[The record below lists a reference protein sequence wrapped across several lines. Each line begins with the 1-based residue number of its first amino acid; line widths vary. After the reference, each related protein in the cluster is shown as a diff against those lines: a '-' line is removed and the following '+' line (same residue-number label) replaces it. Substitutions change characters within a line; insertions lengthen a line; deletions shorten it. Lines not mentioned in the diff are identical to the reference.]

1 MGSILDSLLT
11 NEYAFT
17 FLITFLS
24 VSIKGIANKNEGIKS
39 ILKGESFDFGP
50 ELVFIAISF
59 AVSKLSQLYGSSLN
73 TGTSPYII
81 VLKTI
86 IFHLFILVFLLVFL
100 RRISYK
106 QDGKIDLVKG
116 LIIPLLL
123 GFASLY
129 LVLTYT
135 LTING

>member
-1 MGSILDSLLT
+1 MDFISDSLLT
-11 NEYAFT
+11 NEYIFT

-24 VSIKGIANKNEGIKS
+24 VSIKGIANKNENLSS

-59 AVSKLSQLYGSSLN
+59 AVSKLTQLYGSNAS
-73 TGTSPYII
+73 TGENPYII

-86 IFHLFILVFLLVFL
+86 IFHLFLLVFLLVFL
-100 RRISYK
+100 RRMSYN
-106 QDGKIDLVKG
+106 QEGKINIIKG
-116 LIIPLLL
+116 LLIPLLL

-135 LTING
+135 LSING

>member
-1 MGSILDSLLT
+1 VDFLLT

-24 VSIKGIANKNEGIKS
+24 VSIKGIANKNEGFKN
-39 ILKGESFDFGP
+39 ILKGETYDFGP
-50 ELVFIAISF
+50 ELVFISISF
-59 AVSKLSQLYGSSLN
+59 AVSKLSQLYGDSS
-73 TGTSPYII
+73 GASSSYII

-86 IFHLFILVFLLVFL
+86 IFHLFILVFLIVFL
-100 RRISYK
+100 RRISYRP
-106 QDGKIDLVKG
+106 DGKTDPIRGVVV
-116 LIIPLLL
+116 PLLL

-135 LTING
+135 VSING

>member
-1 MGSILDSLLT
+1 MGSVLDSLLT

-24 VSIKGIANKNEGIKS
+24 VSIKGIANKNESIKN

-59 AVSKLSQLYGSSLN
+59 AVSKLSQLYSSTL
-73 TGTSPYII
+73 TPETSTYI
-81 VLKTI
+81 VLLKTI

-100 RRISYK
+100 KRISYSN
-106 QDGKIDLVKG
+106 DGKISLVKG
-116 LIIPLLL
+116 LVIPLVL

-135 LTING
+135 LSING

>member
-1 MGSILDSLLT
+1 MDLIPDNLLV

-24 VSIKGIANKNEGIKS
+24 VSIKGIANKTEGIGS
-39 ILKGESFDFGP
+39 ILKGESYDFGP
-50 ELVFIAISF
+50 ELVFISISF
-59 AVSKLSQLYGSSLN
+59 AVSKLSQLYGSNVS
-73 TGTSPYII
+73 SPYIG

-86 IFHLFILVFLLVFL
+86 IFHLFILVFLIVFL

-106 QDGKIDLVKG
+106 PDGKSDLIKG
-116 LIIPLLL
+116 MIVPLFL

-129 LVLTYT
+129 VVLTYT
-135 LTING
+135 LSING

>member
-1 MGSILDSLLT
+1 MNFLPDSILT

-24 VSIKGIANKNEGIKS
+24 VSIKGIANKSEGMSS
-39 ILKGESFDFGP
+39 ILKGESYDFGP
-50 ELVFIAISF
+50 ELVFISISF
-59 AVSKLSQLYGSSLN
+59 AVSKLTQLYSEN
-73 TGTSPYII
+73 TSSPYLG

-86 IFHLFILVFLLVFL
+86 IFHLFILVFLIVFL

-106 QDGKIDLVKG
+106 ENGQSDMLKG
-116 LIIPLLL
+116 MIIPLLL

-129 LVLTYT
+129 VVLTYT
-135 LTING
+135 LSI

>member
-1 MGSILDSLLT
+1 MNFNTDSLLT

-24 VSIKGIANKNEGIKS
+24 VTIKGIANKTEGFSS
-39 ILKGESFDFGP
+39 ILKGETFDFGP
-50 ELVFIAISF
+50 ELVFISISF
-59 AVSKLSQLYGSSLN
+59 AVSKLSQLYGNSA
-73 TGTSPYII
+73 GSPYII
-81 VLKTI
+81 ILKTI
-86 IFHLFILVFLLVFL
+86 IFHLFILVFLIVFL

-106 QDGKIDLVKG
+106 QDGKTDLIKG
-116 LIIPLLL
+116 MVIPLLL

-135 LTING
+135 LNING

>member
-1 MGSILDSLLT
+1 MNFLPDSILT

-24 VSIKGIANKNEGIKS
+24 VSIKGIANKSEGMSS
-39 ILKGESFDFGP
+39 ILKGESYDFGP
-50 ELVFIAISF
+50 ELVFISISF
-59 AVSKLSQLYGSSLN
+59 AVSKLTQLYTDN
-73 TGTSPYII
+73 TSSPYIG

-86 IFHLFILVFLLVFL
+86 IFHLFILVFLIVFL

-106 QDGKIDLVKG
+106 ENGQSDMLKG
-116 LIIPLLL
+116 MIIPLLL

-129 LVLTYT
+129 VVLTYT
-135 LTING
+135 LSI

>member
-1 MGSILDSLLT
+1 MDFLPDNLLT

-17 FLITFLS
+17 FMITFLS
-24 VSIKGIANKNEGIKS
+24 VTIKGIANKTEGITS
-39 ILKGESFDFGP
+39 ILKGESYDFGP
-50 ELVFIAISF
+50 ELVFISISF
-59 AVSKLSQLYGSSLN
+59 AVSTLTHLYEAN
-73 TGTSPYII
+73 TSSPYTGM
-81 VLKTI
+81 LKTI
-86 IFHLFILVFLLVFL
+86 IFHLFILVFLIVFL

-106 QDGKIDLVKG
+106 PDGSISLLKG
-116 LIIPLLL
+116 LIIPLFL

>member
-1 MGSILDSLLT
+1 MDLLPDNLLT

-24 VSIKGIANKNEGIKS
+24 VSIKGIANKSEGLKS
-39 ILKGESFDFGP
+39 ILRGESYDFGP
-50 ELVFIAISF
+50 ELVFISISF
-59 AVSKLSQLYGSSLN
+59 AVSKLTQVYSENLDPSYAM
-73 TGTSPYII
+73 

-86 IFHLFILVFLLVFL
+86 IFHLFILVFLIVFL
-100 RRISYK
+100 RRMSYNET
-106 QDGKIDLVKG
+106 GKINFVRG
-116 LIIPLLL
+116 MIVPLFL

-135 LTING
+135 LSING

>member
-1 MGSILDSLLT
+1 MDFLPDSILT

-24 VSIKGIANKNEGIKS
+24 VSIKSIANKSEGVKS
-39 ILKGESFDFGP
+39 ILKGESYDFGP
-50 ELVFIAISF
+50 ELVFISISF
-59 AVSKLSQLYGSSLN
+59 AVSKLTQLYSSDSS
-73 TGTSPYII
+73 SPYVG

-86 IFHLFILVFLLVFL
+86 IFHLFILVFLIVFL

-106 QDGKIDLVKG
+106 TDGKSDFIKG
-116 LIIPLLL
+116 MVIPLFL

-129 LVLTYT
+129 VVLTYT
-135 LTING
+135 LSI